1 LVEFEWD
8 AAKSEATEQRRGIRF
23 DRAAEILSGRHIV
36 WTDDRRD
43 YGEQRIRAVGESA
56 GEVLH
61 VVFTRRGTAIRVI
74 SVRKANRKE
83 RAQWHSRA

>member
-1 LVEFEWD
+1 VEFEWD
-8 AAKSEATEQRRGIRF
+8 ATKSEATERRRGIRF
-23 DRAAEILSGRHIV
+23 ERAAEVLSGPHIM

-43 YGEQRIRAVGESA
+43 YGEHRIRAVGESA

-61 VVFTRRGTAIRVI
+61 VVFTRRGAAVRVI

-83 RAQWHSRA
+83 RAQWHLRA